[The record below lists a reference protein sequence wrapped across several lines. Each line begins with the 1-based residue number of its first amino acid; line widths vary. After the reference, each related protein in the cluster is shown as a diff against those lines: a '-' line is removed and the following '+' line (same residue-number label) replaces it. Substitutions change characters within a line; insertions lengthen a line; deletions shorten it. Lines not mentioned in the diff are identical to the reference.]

1 MSCSAHGDSIVFVFS
16 SDAEFRYATLS
27 ALEAMGL
34 QTCGSDALADARAHA
49 QQSALPLLVLAEA
62 PQVLAR
68 VCRDLRSRNAAAGIV
83 AVAHYADVGQRV
95 RLLQQGAD
103 VCLGGDI
110 QVGELA
116 AQLQA
121 LARRVGAS
129 VLAAEPPADPGWT
142 MADDGWSLLC
152 PDGTRLALSPT
163 ERTFMQAL
171 LAAPGARMP
180 RATPGQPMGA
190 RRMDMIVSRLRSKA
204 AGKGVAL
211 PVRTIRGWGYAFTGA
226 T

>member
-1 MSCSAHGDSIVFVFS
+1 MSCSAGDDSAVFVFS
-16 SDAEFRYATLS
+16 SDADFRCATLS
-27 ALEAMGL
+27 ALAAMGL
-34 QTCGSDALADARAHA
+34 QAGGSDTLADVRAHV
-49 QQSALPLLVLAEA
+49 QQSSLPLLVLAEA

-68 VCRDLRSRNAAAGIV
+68 VCRDLRGRNAAAGIV

-95 RLLQQGAD
+95 RVLQQGAD

-110 QVGELA
+110 QIGELA

-121 LARRVGAS
+121 LARRVGGS

-142 MADDGWSLLC
+142 LADEGWSLLC
-152 PDGTRLALSPT
+152 PDGTRLALSAT
-163 ERTFMQAL
+163 ERAFMRAL
-171 LAAPGARMP
+171 LAAPGTRMP
-180 RATPGQPMGA
+180 RGTPGQVMGA

-211 PVRTIRGWGYAFTGA
+211 PVRTIRGWGYAFTGE